1 MSGPDSRTASE
12 WAVRAVSVF
21 NICGSA
27 IGGIVL
33 RGAPGPLRDRCLNAC
48 KPVAPE
54 RPWVRVPINVDQ
66 DRLLGGLD
74 LTATLAANKPIIAQ
88 GLLTAAHG
96 GVAILAMAERQS
108 GFVAASIC
116 DVLDKGFLRLER
128 DGVTAVESAECAVV
142 ALDESRDDDAPIY
155 AGLRERLALTI
166 ETDTLPQ
173 DLAIASVA
181 GDTDAARW
189 RSVRLPDNAFQTLVQ
204 IADQLGMS
212 SPRPVIA
219 AANVARALAVLD
231 GLAMATTTHV
241 AEAAVLTLLMRLPGG
256 LSALEAPPPA
266 PDDVE
271 APEQAQ
277 PPPEPSS
284 DDASDDENINEHGG
298 VEQLD
303 EAVAAVLPLQLLT
316 QLAADAARQ
325 SKANNAGHSGA
336 EVQGNTRGRPLASRR
351 GLPSGGARLDLL
363 ATLKAAAPWQRLRTQ
378 RSGAR
383 VAVAR
388 DDLRVRRFKAQTHS
402 TTIFI
407 VDASGSAAVQRLAE
421 TKGAIELLLAEC
433 YVRRDQVALVAFR
446 DSAAEVLLPATRS
459 LVRAKRAL
467 AALPGGGGTPLAHGL
482 REGLEVADAAAK
494 RGDTPM
500 VVVLTDARANIALDG
515 TADPALA
522 DQHAISIAKD
532 YAARGYQSL
541 VIDAGRR
548 PGKRCRTIAE
558 AMDAR
563 YLPLP
568 FADAG
573 SMSQAVQSM
582 AA

>member
-1 MSGPDSRTASE
+1 MSDPTARTAAQ

-21 NICGSA
+21 NICGAA

-33 RGAPGPLRDRCLNAC
+33 RGAPGPLRERCLKAC
-48 KPVAPE
+48 RSAVE
-54 RPWVRVPINVDQ
+54 SRPWVRVPINVDQ

-74 LTATLAANKPIIAQ
+74 LTATLAANRPVIAR
-88 GLLTAAHG
+88 GLLASAHG
-96 GVAILAMAERQS
+96 GVAVLAMAERQS

-116 DVLDKGFLRLER
+116 DVLDKGYLRLER
-128 DGVTAVESAECAVV
+128 DGVTAVEPAQCAVV
-142 ALDESRDDDAPIY
+142 AMDESRDDDAPLY

-166 ETDTLPQ
+166 ETDALPQ
-173 DLAIASVA
+173 DLDIASVA
-181 GDTDAARW
+181 SAAHADRW
-189 RSVRLPDNAFQTLVQ
+189 REVTLPADAIKTLVQ
-204 IADQLGMS
+204 ISDQLGIA
-212 SPRPVIA
+212 SPRPAIA

-231 GLAMATTTHV
+231 GANAATSTHV
-241 AEAAVLTLLMRLPGG
+241 AEAAVLTLLMRMPGG

-266 PDDVE
+266 DEETPAPE
-271 APEQAQ
+271 PEQA
-277 PPPEPSS
+277 PPEPAG
-284 DDASDDENINEHGG
+284 DDADRAEAVEDSAG

-303 EAVAAVLPLQLLT
+303 EAAAAMLPLQLLT
-316 QLAADAARQ
+316 QLAADAQRQ
-325 SKANNAGHSGA
+325 SKTSNAGHSGA
-336 EVQGNTRGRPLASRR
+336 QVQGNTRGRPLASRR
-351 GLPSGGARLDLL
+351 GIPSGGSRLDLL
-363 ATLKAAAPWQRLRTQ
+363 ATLKAAAPWQRLRVN

-388 DDLRVRRFKAQTHS
+388 DDLRVRRFKAQTHT
-402 TTIFI
+402 TTIFV

-446 DSAAEVLLPATRS
+446 DRDAEILLPATRS

-482 REGLEVADAAAK
+482 RVGLDVADAAAK
-494 RGDTPM
+494 RGDTPL
-500 VVVLTDARANIALDG
+500 VVLLTDARANIALDG

-522 DQHAISIAKD
+522 DAHAIAVARD

-541 VIDAGRR
+541 VIDSGRR
-548 PGKRCRTIAE
+548 PGKRCRTIAD
-558 AMDAR
+558 ALNAR